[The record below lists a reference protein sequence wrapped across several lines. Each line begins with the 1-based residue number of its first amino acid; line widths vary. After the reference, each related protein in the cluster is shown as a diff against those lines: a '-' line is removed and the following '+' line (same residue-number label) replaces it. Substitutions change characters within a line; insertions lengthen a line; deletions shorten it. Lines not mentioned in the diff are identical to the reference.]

1 MHDWVLPRALG
12 VVVDSLLVEVEL
24 GVAGI
29 DGHRDGAH
37 SPYSLLQVLGA
48 QKNYELGYDFKKITP
63 RSTLF
68 LDRIQILFRFVVPGE
83 GKYSY
88 FKIT

>member
-48 QKNYELGYDFKKITP
+48 QSLQISDIYCFK
-63 RSTLF
+63 
-68 LDRIQILFRFVVPGE
+68 QIDQQCKHLIV
-83 GKYSY
+83 
-88 FKIT
+88 IW